1 VTSTI
6 LFLSAGLLT
15 AIAATQ
21 IWSGVLKQ
29 QDRESGQGAAR
40 TVGLVAASMLL
51 TIWAMHLIDSVTVN
65 GINFTLATG
74 VALATLIVQGIYLF
88 GIMRHGI
95 QGLGLFLLP
104 STALPL
110 LLIPFL
116 PEAHTPN
123 WIHTSSILE
132 TSHLLIS
139 LVAYAVLT
147 LAAIHAVMHII
158 LDRALKKKRL
168 SLMTQALP
176 SLFDI
181 ERYMIAQVK
190 VATALIALSILTGLV
205 WQWVEYAHFALFTH
219 KVLLALFSFGVLVLL
234 LIKRQKAS
242 WPTRVASRVTLAAY
256 ILLLLAYFGV
266 KLITSLLH

>member
-1 VTSTI
+1 MI
-6 LFLSAGLLT
+6 LFLGAGFLT
-15 AIAATQ
+15 AIAAII
-21 IWSGVLKQ
+21 IWRDVLKQ
-29 QDRESGQGAAR
+29 KDKELPVQGATR
-40 TVGLVAASMLL
+40 IVGLIAGSIML
-51 TIWAMHLIDSVTVN
+51 TVWAMHMIDSVTIN

-104 STALPL
+104 ATALPL

-123 WIHTSSILE
+123 WIQTSSILE

-139 LVAYAVLT
+139 LIAYAVLT
-147 LAAIHAVMHII
+147 LAAVHAVMHII
-158 LDRALKKKRL
+158 LARALKRKRL
-168 SLMTQALP
+168 SLMTRSLP
-176 SLFDI
+176 PLFDI

-190 VATALIALSILTGLV
+190 VATVLIGLSILTGLT
-205 WQWVEYAHFALFTH
+205 WQWVEYAHFALLNH
-219 KVLLALFSFGVLVLL
+219 KVLLALFSFGVLILL
-234 LIKRQKAS
+234 LIKRQQAS
-242 WPTRVASRVTLAAY
+242 WPTRVTSRVTLAAY
-256 ILLLLAYFGV
+256 VLLLLAYFGV